1 MKVEDTLVALVGEQ
15 LNLRNQ
21 GQAALL
27 KDPKIMT
34 SALGM
39 SGADN
44 CSSCLVDHHLGFE
57 RVLLLFTG
65 VELSLFF

>member
-1 MKVEDTLVALVGEQ
+1 
-15 LNLRNQ
+15 
-21 GQAALL
+21 LL